1 MLDIAST
8 KDVYRS
14 LDQVELGQED
24 FIETFPIP
32 YKAKFDFITCA
43 GFLNNNQ
50 VADEIFEQMLLGL
63 KNGGVM
69 VFAARYS
76 YIGEYWYMAKLQ
88 KLEKLGRIKA
98 IKPAEAF
105 FKYDQLPE
113 CYGKFTKTPVKVF
126 AYQKTEEDS
135 VLAYSRTV
143 TAKKDSGMSVS
154 TQDSQQ

>member
-1 MLDIAST
+1 
-8 KDVYRS
+8 
-14 LDQVELGQED
+14 
-24 FIETFPIP
+24 
-32 YKAKFDFITCA
+32 
-43 GFLNNNQ
+43 
-50 VADEIFEQMLLGL
+50 MLLGL
-63 KNGGVM
+63 KNGGIM

-76 YIGEYWYMAKLQ
+76 YIGEYWYTAKLQ
-88 KLEKLGRIKA
+88 KLEKLGRLKA